1 MDKKD
6 ILECLSLLKVA
17 YPYIYRDISDGDAKA
32 LVNLWSFSFADSDPQ
47 TVKFAVSELIKRSS
61 YAPSI
66 ADIRDYIS
74 SMEDIASGTPS
85 DSQMWSILLRAV
97 RNGHYNFREEFEKLP
112 DELKAY
118 VGQPEQLRA
127 WAQIDE
133 SIFNSVNQ
141 SNFMKNFKASRQRVK
156 DSKLLSP
163 EVKQLLLAQKKRMSI
178 PGERLLPD
186 ENERRNAVLDALEAK
201 R

>member
-74 SMEDIASGTPS
+74 CMEDIASGTPS

-97 RNGHYNFREEFEKLP
+97 RNGYYNFREEFEKLP

-133 SIFNSVNQ
+133 SIFNSVHQ
-141 SNFMKNFKASRQRVK
+141 SNFTKNFKASRQRVK

-163 EVKQLLLAQKKRMSI
+163 EVKQLLLAQKERMSM
-178 PGERLLPD
+178 PGDRLLPD
-186 ENERRNAVLDALEAK
+186 ENERRNAVLDALEAGK
-201 R
+201 

>member
-32 LVNLWSFSFADSDPQ
+32 IVNLWSFSFADSDPQ

-85 DSQMWSILLRAV
+85 DAEMWMILVRAV
-97 RNGHYNFREEFEKLP
+97 RNGNYNAREEFEKLP
-112 DELKAY
+112 EELKAY
-118 VGQPEQLRA
+118 AGDPGQLRA

-133 SIFNSVNQ
+133 SIFNSVHQ

-163 EVKQLLLAQKKRMSI
+163 EVKQLLLAQKKRISM
-178 PGERLLPD
+178 PGDRLLPD
-186 ENERRNAVLDALEAK
+186 ENERRNAVLDVLEAK
-201 R
+201 I

>member
-97 RNGHYNFREEFEKLP
+97 RNGYYNFREEFEKLP

-133 SIFNSVNQ
+133 SIFNSVHQ
-141 SNFMKNFKASRQRVK
+141 SNFTKNFKASRQRVK

-163 EVKQLLLAQKKRMSI
+163 EVKQLLLAQKKRMSM
-178 PGERLLPD
+178 PGDRLLPD
-186 ENERRNAVLDALEAK
+186 ENERRNAVLDALEAGK
-201 R
+201 

>member
-97 RNGHYNFREEFEKLP
+97 RNGYYNFREEFEKLP

-133 SIFNSVNQ
+133 SIFNSVHQ

-163 EVKQLLLAQKKRMSI
+163 EVKQLLLAQKKRMSML
-178 PGERLLPD
+178 GDRLLPD

>member
-47 TVKFAVSELIKRSS
+47 TVKFAVSELIKRSN

-74 SMEDIASGTPS
+74 SMEDIASGVPS
-85 DSQMWSILLRAV
+85 DAEMWMILVRAV
-97 RNGHYNFREEFEKLP
+97 RNGNYNAREEFEKLP
-112 DELKAY
+112 EELKAY
-118 VGQPEQLRA
+118 AGDPGQLRA

-133 SIFNSVNQ
+133 SIFNSVHQ

-156 DSKLLSP
+156 DSKLLTP
-163 EVKQLLLAQKKRMSI
+163 EVKQLLLAQKKRMSM
-178 PGERLLPD
+178 PGNRLLPD

>member
-47 TVKFAVSELIKRSS
+47 TVKFAVSELIKRSN

-97 RNGHYNFREEFEKLP
+97 RNGYYNFREEFEKLP

-133 SIFNSVNQ
+133 SIFNSVHQ

-163 EVKQLLLAQKKRMSI
+163 EVKQLLLAQKKRMSM
-178 PGERLLPD
+178 PGDRLLPD
-186 ENERRNAVLDALEAK
+186 ENERRNAVLDALEVK

>member
-47 TVKFAVSELIKRSS
+47 TVKFAVSELIKRSN

-74 SMEDIASGTPS
+74 SMEDIASGVPS
-85 DSQMWSILLRAV
+85 DAEMWMILVRAV
-97 RNGHYNFREEFEKLP
+97 RNGNYNAREEFEKLP
-112 DELKAY
+112 EELKAY
-118 VGQPEQLRA
+118 AGDPGQLRA

-133 SIFNSVNQ
+133 SIFNSVHQ

-163 EVKQLLLAQKKRMSI
+163 EAKQLLLAQKKRMSM
-178 PGERLLPD
+178 PGDRLLPD
-186 ENERRNAVLDALEAK
+186 ENERRNAILDALEAGK
-201 R
+201 

>member
-17 YPYIYRDISDGDAKA
+17 YPSIYRDISDGDAKA

-66 ADIRDYIS
+66 ADIRGYIS

-97 RNGHYNFREEFEKLP
+97 RNGYYNFREEFEKLP

-133 SIFNSVNQ
+133 SIFNSVHQ

-163 EVKQLLLAQKKRMSI
+163 EVKQLLLAQKKRMSM
-178 PGERLLPD
+178 PGDRLLPD
-186 ENERRNAVLDALEAK
+186 ENERRNAVLDALEAGK
-201 R
+201 

>member
-66 ADIRDYIS
+66 ADIRGYIS

-97 RNGHYNFREEFEKLP
+97 RNGYYNFREEFEKLP

-133 SIFNSVNQ
+133 SIFNSVHQ
-141 SNFMKNFKASRQRVK
+141 SNFAKNFKASRQRVK

-178 PGERLLPD
+178 PEDRLLPD
-186 ENERRNAVLDALEAK
+186 ENERRNEILDRLEAGT
-201 R
+201 

>member
-97 RNGHYNFREEFEKLP
+97 RNGYYNFREEFEKLP

-133 SIFNSVNQ
+133 SIFNSVHQ

-163 EVKQLLLAQKKRMSI
+163 EVKQLLLAQKKRMSM
-178 PGERLLPD
+178 PGDRLLPD

-201 R
+201 I

>member
-66 ADIRDYIS
+66 ADIRGYIS

-97 RNGHYNFREEFEKLP
+97 RNGYYNFREEFEKLP

-133 SIFNSVNQ
+133 SIFNSVHQ

-163 EVKQLLLAQKKRMSI
+163 EVKQLLLAQKKRMSM
-178 PGERLLPD
+178 PGDRLLPD
-186 ENERRNAVLDALEAK
+186 ENERRNEILDRLEAGT
-201 R
+201 

>member
-97 RNGHYNFREEFEKLP
+97 RNGYYNFREEFEKLP
-112 DELKAY
+112 DELKEY
-118 VGQPEQLRA
+118 VGHPEQLRA

-133 SIFNSVNQ
+133 SIFNSVHQ
-141 SNFMKNFKASRQRVK
+141 SNFQKNFRISRQRAK
-156 DSKLLSP
+156 DRKTLPP
-163 EVKQLLLAQKKRMSI
+163 EIRNLLANTSL
-178 PGERLLPD
+178 PGDRLLPD
-186 ENERRNAVLDALEAK
+186 DNDRRNRILDRLEAEQ
-201 R
+201 

>member
-97 RNGHYNFREEFEKLP
+97 RNGYYNFREEFEKLP

-133 SIFNSVNQ
+133 SIFNSVHQ
-141 SNFMKNFKASRQRVK
+141 SNFAKNFRASRQRVK

-163 EVKQLLLAQKKRMSI
+163 EVKQLLLAQKKRMSM
-178 PGERLLPD
+178 PGDRLLPD

>member
-74 SMEDIASGTPS
+74 SMEDIASGVPS
-85 DSQMWSILLRAV
+85 DAEMWMILVRAV
-97 RNGHYNFREEFEKLP
+97 RNGNYNAREEFEKLP
-112 DELKAY
+112 EELKAY
-118 VGQPEQLRA
+118 AGDPGQLRA

-133 SIFNSVNQ
+133 SIFNSVHQ

-156 DSKLLSP
+156 DSKLLTP
-163 EVKQLLLAQKKRMSI
+163 EVKQLLLAQKKRMSM
-178 PGERLLPD
+178 PGNRLIPD

>member
-47 TVKFAVSELIKRSS
+47 TVKFAVSELIKRSN

-85 DSQMWSILLRAV
+85 DSQMWSILLSAV
-97 RNGHYNFREEFEKLP
+97 RNGYYNFREEFEKLP

-133 SIFNSVNQ
+133 SIFNSVHQ

-163 EVKQLLLAQKKRMSI
+163 EVKQLLLAQKKRMSM
-178 PGERLLPD
+178 PGDRLLPD
-186 ENERRNAVLDALEAK
+186 ENERRNAVLDALEVK

>member
-66 ADIRDYIS
+66 ADIRGYIS

-97 RNGHYNFREEFEKLP
+97 RNGYYNFREEFEKLP

-133 SIFNSVNQ
+133 SIFNSVHQ

-163 EVKQLLLAQKKRMSI
+163 EVKQLLLAQKKRMSM
-178 PGERLLPD
+178 PGDRLLPD
-186 ENERRNAVLDALEAK
+186 ENERRNAVLDALEAGK
-201 R
+201 

>member
-32 LVNLWSFSFADSDPQ
+32 IVNLWSFSFADSDPQ

-97 RNGHYNFREEFEKLP
+97 RNGYYNFREEFEKLP

-133 SIFNSVNQ
+133 SIFNSVHQ

-163 EVKQLLLAQKKRMSI
+163 EVKQLLLAQKERMSM
-178 PGERLLPD
+178 PGDRLLPD

>member
-6 ILECLSLLKVA
+6 ILECLSRLKVA

-66 ADIRDYIS
+66 ADIRGYIS

-97 RNGHYNFREEFEKLP
+97 RNGYYNFREEFEKLP

-133 SIFNSVNQ
+133 SIFNSVHQ

-156 DSKLLSP
+156 DSKLLTP
-163 EVKQLLLAQKKRMSI
+163 EVKQLLLAQKKRMSM
-178 PGERLLPD
+178 PGDRLLSD
-186 ENERRNAVLDALEAK
+186 ENERRNAVLDALEAGI
-201 R
+201 

>member
-61 YAPSI
+61 RAPSI

-85 DSQMWSILLRAV
+85 DAEMWMILVRAV
-97 RNGHYNFREEFEKLP
+97 RNGNYSAREEFEKLP
-112 DELKAY
+112 EELKAY
-118 VGQPEQLRA
+118 VGQPEQLRS

-133 SIFNSVNQ
+133 SIFNLVHQ
-141 SNFMKNFKASRQRVK
+141 SNFMKNFKISRQRVK
-156 DSKLLSP
+156 DRKSLSP
-163 EVKQLLLAQKKRMSI
+163 EARQLLLAQKKRMSM

-186 ENERRNAVLDALEAK
+186 ENERRNAVLDALEAGK
-201 R
+201 

>member
-32 LVNLWSFSFADSDPQ
+32 IVNLWSFSFADSDPQ

-97 RNGHYNFREEFEKLP
+97 RNGYYNFREEFEKLP

-133 SIFNSVNQ
+133 SIFNSVHQ

-163 EVKQLLLAQKKRMSI
+163 EVKQLLLAQKKRMSM
-178 PGERLLPD
+178 PGDRLLPD

>member
-66 ADIRDYIS
+66 ADIRGYIS

-97 RNGHYNFREEFEKLP
+97 RNGYYNFREEFEKLP

-133 SIFNSVNQ
+133 SIFNSVHQ
-141 SNFMKNFKASRQRVK
+141 SNFAKNFKASRQRVK

-178 PGERLLPD
+178 PEDRLLLD

>member
-97 RNGHYNFREEFEKLP
+97 RNGYYNFREEFEKLP

-133 SIFNSVNQ
+133 SIFNSVHQ
-141 SNFMKNFKASRQRVK
+141 SNFAKNFKASRDRKSV
-156 DSKLLSP
+156 
-163 EVKQLLLAQKKRMSI
+163 V
-178 PGERLLPD
+178 
-186 ENERRNAVLDALEAK
+186 
-201 R
+201 

>member
-1 MDKKD
+1 MNKADT
-6 ILECLSLLKVA
+6 IECITVLKAA
-17 YPYIYRDISDGDAKA
+17 YPKYYQSFTLQETAKLVEIWRVCFENYDAA
-32 LVNLWSFSFADSDPQ
+32 
-47 TVKFAVSELIKRSS
+47 TVKMALTALINTSTFC
-61 YAPSI
+61 PTI
-66 ADIRDYIS
+66 AEVKEYIS
-74 SMEDIASGTPS
+74 RMEDIASGTPS

-97 RNGHYNFREEFEKLP
+97 RNGYYNFREEFEKLP

-133 SIFNSVNQ
+133 SIFNSVHQ

-163 EVKQLLLAQKKRMSI
+163 EVKQLLLAQKKRMSM
-178 PGERLLPD
+178 PGDRLLPD
-186 ENERRNAVLDALEAK
+186 ENERRNAVLDALEAGK
-201 R
+201 

>member
-85 DSQMWSILLRAV
+85 DSQMWSILLHAV
-97 RNGHYNFREEFEKLP
+97 RNGYYNFREEFEKLP

-133 SIFNSVNQ
+133 SIFNSVHQ

-156 DSKLLSP
+156 DSKLLTP
-163 EVKQLLLAQKKRMSI
+163 EVKQLLLAQKKRMSM
-178 PGERLLPD
+178 PGDRLLPD
-186 ENERRNAVLDALEAK
+186 ENERRNAVLDALEAGK
-201 R
+201 

>member
-32 LVNLWSFSFADSDPQ
+32 IVNLWSFSFADSDPQ

-97 RNGHYNFREEFEKLP
+97 RNGYYNFREEFEKLP

-133 SIFNSVNQ
+133 SIFNSVHQ

-163 EVKQLLLAQKKRMSI
+163 EVKQLLLAQKKRMSM
-178 PGERLLPD
+178 PGDRLLPD
-186 ENERRNAVLDALEAK
+186 ENERRNAVLDALEAGK
-201 R
+201 

>member
-32 LVNLWSFSFADSDPQ
+32 IVNLWSFSFADSDPQ

-97 RNGHYNFREEFEKLP
+97 RNGYYNFREEFEKLP

-133 SIFNSVNQ
+133 SIFNSVHQ

-156 DSKLLSP
+156 DSKLLTP
-163 EVKQLLLAQKKRMSI
+163 EVKQLLLAQKKRMSM
-178 PGERLLPD
+178 PGDRLLPD

-201 R
+201 I

>member
-66 ADIRDYIS
+66 ADIRGYIS

-97 RNGHYNFREEFEKLP
+97 RNGYYNFREEFEKLP

-133 SIFNSVNQ
+133 SIFNSVHQ
-141 SNFMKNFKASRQRVK
+141 SNFAKNFKASRQRVK

-178 PGERLLPD
+178 PEDRLLLD
-186 ENERRNAVLDALEAK
+186 ENERRNAVLDAVEAK

>member
-66 ADIRDYIS
+66 AEIREYIS

-97 RNGHYNFREEFEKLP
+97 RNGYYNFREEFEKLP
-112 DELKAY
+112 DELKEY

-133 SIFNSVNQ
+133 SVFNSVHQ

-163 EVKQLLLAQKKRMSI
+163 EVKQLLLAQKKRMSM
-178 PGERLLPD
+178 PGDRLLPD
-186 ENERRNAVLDALEAK
+186 ENERRNKILDQLEEMT
-201 R
+201 

>member
-17 YPYIYRDISDGDAKA
+17 YPHIYRDISDGDAKA

-97 RNGHYNFREEFEKLP
+97 RNGYYNFREEFEKLP

-133 SIFNSVNQ
+133 SIFNSVHQ

-163 EVKQLLLAQKKRMSI
+163 EVKQLLLAQKKRMSM
-178 PGERLLPD
+178 PGDRLLPD
-186 ENERRNAVLDALEAK
+186 ENERRNAVLDALEVK

>member
-17 YPYIYRDISDGDAKA
+17 YPNIYRDISDGDAKA
-32 LVNLWSFSFADSDPQ
+32 IVNLWSFSFADSDPQ

-97 RNGHYNFREEFEKLP
+97 RNGYYNFREEFEKLP

-133 SIFNSVNQ
+133 SIFNSVHQ
-141 SNFMKNFKASRQRVK
+141 SNFAKNFKASRQRVK

-163 EVKQLLLAQKKRMSI
+163 EVKQLLLAQKERMSM
-178 PGERLLPD
+178 PGDRLLPD

>member
-97 RNGHYNFREEFEKLP
+97 RNGYYNFREEFEKLP

-133 SIFNSVNQ
+133 SIFNSVHQ

-163 EVKQLLLAQKKRMSI
+163 EVKQLLLAQKKRMSM
-178 PGERLLPD
+178 PGDRLLPD
-186 ENERRNAVLDALEAK
+186 ENERRNAVLDALEAGK
-201 R
+201 

>member
-97 RNGHYNFREEFEKLP
+97 RNGYYNFREEFEKLP

-118 VGQPEQLRA
+118 VGQPQQLRA

-133 SIFNSVNQ
+133 SIFNSVHQ

-163 EVKQLLLAQKKRMSI
+163 EVKQLLLAQKKRMSM
-178 PGERLLPD
+178 PGDRPLPD
-186 ENERRNAVLDALEAK
+186 ENERRNAVLDALEAGK
-201 R
+201 

>member
-97 RNGHYNFREEFEKLP
+97 RNGYYNFREEFEKLP

-133 SIFNSVNQ
+133 SIFNSVHQ

-163 EVKQLLLAQKKRMSI
+163 EVKQLLLAQKKRMSM
-178 PGERLLPD
+178 PGDRLLPD
-186 ENERRNAVLDALEAK
+186 ENERRNAVLDALEVK

>member
-32 LVNLWSFSFADSDPQ
+32 IVNLWSFSFADSDPQ

-97 RNGHYNFREEFEKLP
+97 RNGYYNFREEFEKLP

-133 SIFNSVNQ
+133 SIFNSVHQ

-163 EVKQLLLAQKKRMSI
+163 EVKQLLLAQKKRMSM
-178 PGERLLPD
+178 PGDRLLPD

-201 R
+201 I

>member
-32 LVNLWSFSFADSDPQ
+32 IVNLWSFSFADSDPQ

-97 RNGHYNFREEFEKLP
+97 RNGYYNFREEFEKLP

-133 SIFNSVNQ
+133 SIFNSVHQ

-156 DSKLLSP
+156 DSKLLTP
-163 EVKQLLLAQKKRMSI
+163 EVKQLLLAQKKRMSM
-178 PGERLLPD
+178 PGDRLLPD
-186 ENERRNAVLDALEAK
+186 ENERRNAVLDALEAGK
-201 R
+201 

>member
-97 RNGHYNFREEFEKLP
+97 RNGYYNFREEFEKLP

-133 SIFNSVNQ
+133 SIFNSVHQ

-163 EVKQLLLAQKKRMSI
+163 EVKQLLLAQKKRMSM
-178 PGERLLPD
+178 PGDRLLPD

>member
-66 ADIRDYIS
+66 ADIRGYIS

-97 RNGHYNFREEFEKLP
+97 RNGYYNFREEFEKLP

-133 SIFNSVNQ
+133 SIFNSVHQ
-141 SNFMKNFKASRQRVK
+141 SNFAKNFKASRQRVK

-163 EVKQLLLAQKKRMSI
+163 EVKQLLLAQKKRMSM
-178 PGERLLPD
+178 PGDRLLPD
-186 ENERRNAVLDALEAK
+186 ENERRNAVLDALEAGK
-201 R
+201 